1 MVRIDPQ
8 CTIKLGEDF
17 EILECPNLSQTDG
30 LFHQRTLFESAER
43 SIRKSVRQKFTGRR
57 DGLKLRVLT
66 GSRVY
71 EAFDNRRA
79 DSFVFGIRQSDASQD
94 IFWRNRVDRL
104 SRSCFTV
111 ESDFK
116 EWFDER
122 DDGKRFQS
130 VRLGHSPR
138 DLQVEEFD
146 AGNLEIWARLG
157 SGESDI
163 RILYDLLAKSIS
175 VNKISTSENHTLTK
189 KDAKVVESLIGDAL
203 REIKGHFLECMNQFS
218 RK

>member
-8 CTIKLGEDF
+8 FTIKLGKDF
-17 EILECPNLSQTDG
+17 EILECPKFSQTDG
-30 LFHQRTLFESAER
+30 LFHQRTLFESHER
-43 SIRKSVRQKFTGRR
+43 SIRKSVRQMFTGRR

-71 EAFDNRRA
+71 EAFDNRHA
-79 DSFVFGIRQSDASQD
+79 DSYVFGISQGDASQD

-104 SRSCFTV
+104 SRSSFTV

-122 DDGKRFQS
+122 DDGKRFQCIH
-130 VRLGHSPR
+130 LGLRPT
-138 DLQVEEFD
+138 DFQVGEFYAD
-146 AGNLEIWARLG
+146 NLEIWTRVG
-157 SGESDI
+157 SCEFDL
-163 RILYDLLAKSIS
+163 RILYDVLAKTTR
-175 VNKISTSENHTLTK
+175 VNKISTSESYTPSK
-189 KDAKVVESLIGDAL
+189 KDSQAVESLIGDAL
-203 REIKGHFLECMNQFS
+203 RDVTQHYIECMDHFS